1 MRRFT
6 IRRFKVRHFV
16 VHYLTFQNWSF
27 ENLSYPLSDPSLSG
41 SLDALLEAEPLLA
54 LRPIADHLP
63 GHRREGFRLFQILK
77 KKISFSIV
85 SDCRLSVSV
94 SVSVSISIIDF
105 GLSID
110 FATNV
115 TFNLPMTR
123 QYNVSSI

>member
-27 ENLSYPLSDPSLSG
+27 ENLSYPVGDASLSG

-77 KKISFSIV
+77 KKKISVLVLFP
-85 SDCRLSVSV
+85 
-94 SVSVSISIIDF
+94 IIENRF
-105 GLSID
+105 Q
-110 FATNV
+110 FR
-115 TFNLPMTR
+115 F
-123 QYNVSSI
+123 Q